1 MDLPI
6 KRLALFSAAALAVLL
21 AGCAGTQPAA
31 PGAAVTATS
40 PAAIATMPP
49 TAAIPPTGPTAV
61 QTPGAPVISTA
72 VAVTSVPVM
81 PTGVGDMPTEATG
94 PTQAGTPVITLA
106 NNGGSISLHPG
117 DRFVLS
123 LGEMYDWSISISDPN
138 VLHRVINI
146 TPLRGSQGV
155 YEAGSAGSTVLSA
168 AGDPHCRQSQPPCA
182 MPSVT
187 FELNVTVSP

>member
-1 MDLPI
+1 MNLPI
-6 KRLALFSAAALAVLL
+6 KRLAILSVAVLAIL
-21 AGCAGTQPAA
+21 LTGCAGTQPAA
-31 PGAAVTATS
+31 PGADATAT
-40 PAAIATMPP
+40 PAATATEIP
-49 TAAIPPTGPTAV
+49 TAAIPATGPTAI
-61 QTPGAPVISTA
+61 QTPGAPVVSTPVEA
-72 VAVTSVPVM
+72 ATSM
-81 PTGVGDMPTEATG
+81 PATPSETGMPAEAAG

-123 LGEMYDWSISISDPN
+123 LGEMYDWTVTISDPG

-155 YEAGSAGSTVLSA
+155 YEAGSAGSTQLTA
-168 AGDPHCRQSQPPCA
+168 AGDPRCRQSQPPCM
-182 MPSVT
+182 MPSIS